1 MDATVESVAT
11 PLRRPRPHLSVV
23 EHRRLRRRYNLHRTL
38 TAYGFLAP
46 NLVFFTLFLLFPVLW
61 LGWLTFHSGGVLE
74 PVKFVGMR
82 NWEQAFGNKL
92 LLKTIRNTLLY
103 CLMAIPSVFVLAM
116 IYALCLKSIR
126 HGNVTIRAILYLPT
140 LQPILTAA
148 LMWTFVIHPDFGVL
162 NVIARAVSGE
172 PINFLGSTSLAMPT
186 IAMVE
191 VWRGVGFWT
200 LLFFAGLLA
209 MPRDLFYAAS
219 LDGAGAVRR
228 FVDLTLPLLRPTFY
242 FAVIF
247 ATIVNLQLFDSV
259 FVLTDG
265 GPVNSTATIAWFV
278 YRSLFA
284 FGDTGF
290 GATLSFVLVLVVLVL
305 RGAQLLL
312 FREKRG

>member
-1 MDATVESVAT
+1 VEGARA
-11 PLRRPRPHLSVV
+11 PLRRVRLSTA
-23 EHRRLRRRYNLHRTL
+23 EHVRLRRRYDLRRTL

-46 NLVFFTLFLLFPVLW
+46 NLLFFTIFLLFPVIW

-126 HGNVTIRAILYLPT
+126 RGGVVIRAVLYLPT
-140 LQPILTAA
+140 LQPVLTAA

-162 NVIARAVSGE
+162 NVIARAVTGA
-172 PINFLGSTSLAMPT
+172 PINFLGSTSLALPT

-200 LLFFAGLLA
+200 LMFLAGLMA
-209 MPRDLFYAAS
+209 MPRELFHAAS
-219 LDGAGAVRR
+219 LDGAGALRR

-284 FGDTGF
+284 FGETGF
-290 GATLSFVLVLVVLVL
+290 GATLSFVLVLVVLIL
-305 RGAQLLL
+305 TGAQMVI